1 MAEAL
6 VSVLLE
12 QLASIT
18 VQEAK
23 QGISLVVGVDE
34 EVQKL
39 EDNLRIIQ
47 AVLENAKKRQ
57 VTDVVVKL
65 WLEKFKDTSYNMD
78 DVLDEWNTALI
89 EQRIQKEEIVENAYV
104 LKKVRFSIPYIPSWF
119 NRVKKLGLRCDIA
132 HEIKEL
138 NGTLDEIA
146 KKRVAYEFELTR
158 DSLI

>member
-6 VSVLLE
+6 VSILLE

-104 LKKVRFSIPYIPSWF
+104 LKKVRFSIP
-119 NRVKKLGLRCDIA
+119 
-132 HEIKEL
+132 
-138 NGTLDEIA
+138 
-146 KKRVAYEFELTR
+146 
-158 DSLI
+158 

>member
-6 VSVLLE
+6 VSVMLE

-65 WLEKFKDTSYNMD
+65 WLKK
-78 DVLDEWNTALI
+78 I
-89 EQRIQKEEIVENAYV
+89 QRHILQY
-104 LKKVRFSIPYIPSWF
+104 
-119 NRVKKLGLRCDIA
+119 G
-132 HEIKEL
+132 
-138 NGTLDEIA
+138 
-146 KKRVAYEFELTR
+146 
-158 DSLI
+158 

>member
-1 MAEAL
+1 M
-6 VSVLLE
+6 
-12 QLASIT
+12 
-18 VQEAK
+18 
-23 QGISLVVGVDE
+23 VVGVDE

-89 EQRIQKEEIVENAYV
+89 EQRIQEEKIAENAYV
-104 LKKVRFSIPYIPSWF
+104 LKKVRFSIPYIPS
-119 NRVKKLGLRCDIA
+119 
-132 HEIKEL
+132 
-138 NGTLDEIA
+138 
-146 KKRVAYEFELTR
+146 
-158 DSLI
+158 

>member
-1 MAEAL
+1 M
-6 VSVLLE
+6 
-12 QLASIT
+12 
-18 VQEAK
+18 
-23 QGISLVVGVDE
+23 VVGVDE

-119 NRVKKLGLRCDIA
+119 SRVKKLGLRCDIA
-132 HEIKEL
+132 HKIKEL
-138 NGTLDEIA
+138 N
-146 KKRVAYEFELTR
+146 
-158 DSLI
+158 

>member
-6 VSVLLE
+6 VSVMLE

-23 QGISLVVGVDE
+23 QGISWVVGVDE

-78 DVLDEWNTALI
+78 DMLDE
-89 EQRIQKEEIVENAYV
+89 
-104 LKKVRFSIPYIPSWF
+104 
-119 NRVKKLGLRCDIA
+119 
-132 HEIKEL
+132 
-138 NGTLDEIA
+138 
-146 KKRVAYEFELTR
+146 
-158 DSLI
+158 

>member
-1 MAEAL
+1 MLEAL

-119 NRVKKLGLRCDIA
+119 SKVKKLGLRCDIA
-132 HEIKEL
+132 HKIKEL
-138 NGTLDEIA
+138 N
-146 KKRVAYEFELTR
+146 
-158 DSLI
+158 

>member
-6 VSVLLE
+6 VSVMLE

-65 WLEKFKDTSYNMD
+65 WMEKFKDTSYNMD

-89 EQRIQKEEIVENAYV
+89 EQRIQEEKIAENAYV
-104 LKKVRFSIPYIPSWF
+104 LKKVRFSIPYIPS
-119 NRVKKLGLRCDIA
+119 
-132 HEIKEL
+132 
-138 NGTLDEIA
+138 
-146 KKRVAYEFELTR
+146 
-158 DSLI
+158 